1 MECIGRLTTIE
12 FRFTDLTAHQS
23 PAIHMLLVLFYP
35 LVHVFLEWNKFPL
48 IITSFLLVFYSFFFT
63 LDHVLDESCTNGS
76 VYELVVRDIIHAAV
90 EGFNGMV
97 LSSFFNASYGTIQM
111 HYCLLDF

>member
-1 MECIGRLTTIE
+1 M
-12 FRFTDLTAHQS
+12 
-23 PAIHMLLVLFYP
+23 
-35 LVHVFLEWNKFPL
+35 
-48 IITSFLLVFYSFFFT
+48 FYSFFFT